1 MSESS
6 SASADWPG
14 KRLGL
19 PEAGPRSIGR
29 FGRRLGALLIDW
41 GIAYLLSWAFFRP
54 DTYGF
59 ATLGIFGVLQVVFL
73 LIVNG
78 LMLYVVSWVVHIL
91 PLHGTFVSENIE
103 DYYVSPYELGYGKS
117 ISFNHDFIG
126 RAALEQSKDRAA
138 RRKVTLVF
146 NPDDVRNIFGSNPDY
161 TLSYARY
168 RVESASSHAGITF
181 YCAYIYPQ
189 GTILGLALIAESY
202 AAPGTEV
209 TVIWGES
216 AGPGAASASGAGCH
230 RIRATVQPAPYNEF
244 ARTQY
249 RKDNT

>member
-1 MSESS
+1 MLGQTGYEFIGAFADGEFVKNAVLTVGKEFGLVQIGGLAYATNGIESGWIPTPTPGIYV
-6 SASADWPG
+6 APELADY
-14 KRLGL
+14 
-19 PEAGPRSIGR
+19 
-29 FGRRLGALLIDW
+29 RRW
-41 GIAYLLSWAFFRP
+41 LSLFSFE
-54 DTYGF
+54 G
-59 ATLGIFGVLQVVFL
+59 QK
-73 LIVNG
+73 
-78 LMLYVVSWVVHIL
+78 

-126 RAALEQSKDRAA
+126 RAALEQSKDRVA

-216 AGPGAASASGAGCH
+216 AGPGAASAAGSGHH

-244 ARTQY
+244 ARTHY
-249 RKDNT
+249 RQDNT